1 MPSTDPATDRPAV
14 LAELDRRIGH
24 LASPRVA
31 VLVDGKARP
40 AVAAIE
46 AWRPGCVV
54 RLDVGAESPRL
65 HVRLAAKGPYDAVV
79 DLVPRGGAWRV
90 GRLLPHLRPGGVWVR
105 RTGADQDSVE
115 VITARD
121 DAAAIV
127 GDAEAADLLAL
138 DPGRGTV
145 LEVLPGATWA
155 VRGRLRT
162 SGPMPAN
169 PTPGEYAAPPMFL
182 RDYRDVV
189 CLPRQVVVGRNVVL
203 PESFTTVEEHRQ
215 RNVALDKLSPDFARS
230 PLPAG
235 DPAPL
240 PGRWFHL
247 DNHLGWHFGH
257 ALTEQV
263 SHLWGWR
270 RVHAEDP
277 SVRALVF
284 ADSGELTP
292 WQRDL
297 FAAGGVP
304 PDSVHVA
311 TAPVRV
317 ERLVGCTPM
326 FSRPAYAHPA
336 LLETYD
342 QISAALS
349 ARAGQGPWPRKVFF
363 GRRGPK
369 RACVNAAELE
379 AELTAAGFEVVFPED
394 LPLADQVEMV
404 RRAEVVAGYAGSAM
418 FHVAL
423 AGRPTHVVLVVSESY
438 PAHNEY
444 LMSMLLGHRLDVVV
458 CEPLVP
464 RVDGAF
470 TRESFHSD
478 FTYRPDR
485 EGVFLRAV
493 LAGADPD

>member
-1 MPSTDPATDRPAV
+1 MPSTEPATDRPAV
-14 LAELDRRIGH
+14 LVELERRIGH
-24 LASPRVA
+24 LPSPRVA
-31 VLVDGKARP
+31 LLVDGKVRP

-46 AWRPGCVV
+46 AWRPDCVV
-54 RLDVGAESPRL
+54 QLDVRTDSPRL
-65 HVRLAAKGPYDAVV
+65 HVRLAAQGRYDAVV
-79 DLVPRGGAWRV
+79 DLVPRGGARRL
-90 GRLLPHLRPGGVWVR
+90 GRLLPHVRPGGVWVR
-105 RTGADQDSVE
+105 RTGAGPDAVE
-115 VITARD
+115 VVTAQD
-121 DAAAIV
+121 DADAIV
-127 GDAEAADLLAL
+127 GDAEAAELLAL
-138 DPGRGTV
+138 DPDRGTV
-145 LEVLPGATWA
+145 LEVLAGATWS

-169 PTPGEYAAPPMFL
+169 PTPERYDAPAMFL
-182 RDYRDVV
+182 REYSDVV

-230 PLPAG
+230 PVPAA
-235 DPAPL
+235 DPVPL
-240 PGRWFHL
+240 EGRWFHL

-297 FAAGGVP
+297 LAAGGVP
-304 PDSVHVA
+304 PDAVHVA

-342 QISAALS
+342 EISAALS
-349 ARAGQGPWPRKVFF
+349 ARAGEGPWPPKVFL
-363 GRRGPK
+363 GRRSTK

-379 AELTAAGFEVVFPED
+379 AEFAAAGFEIVFPED
-394 LPLADQVEMV
+394 HPLADQVELV
-404 RRAEVVAGYAGSAM
+404 RRAEVVSGYAGSAM

-423 AGRPTHVVLVVSESY
+423 TGAPKHVVLVVSESY

-444 LMSMLLGHRLDVVV
+444 LMSMLVGHRLDVVV

-464 RVDGAF
+464 RVDGQF

-478 FTYRPDR
+478 FRYRPDR
-485 EGVFLRAV
+485 DGAFLREA
-493 LAGADPD
+493 LAETKQH